1 MVNLPKEKLIWESIW
16 VLTKLFNHII
26 KYSTFNMLLEEWSWL
41 IIYFSDLFINK
52 KDLLAFV
59 VQSLTHVRLFVTP
72 WSAIHQASLS
82 FTVSPS
88 LLKLMSIESVMP
100 SNYLILCFSFSSC
113 LLSFPVSGS
122 FLMSQLF
129 AWGDQSIGA
138 SASAPV
144 LPMNIHNWFPL
155 WLTSLISFLSKGLS
169 RVVLSD
175 CTTVRKYQFFGS

>member
-100 SNYLILCFSFSSC
+100 SNYLILCHPLLLLFSIFSSIRVFSSDLALQIRWPKYWSFSFSTSP
-113 LLSFPVSGS
+113 SNEY
-122 FLMSQLF
+122 SQ
-129 AWGDQSIGA
+129 
-138 SASAPV
+138 
-144 LPMNIHNWFPL
+144 
-155 WLTSLISFLSKGLS
+155 LISFMI
-169 RVVLSD
+169 D
-175 CTTVRKYQFFGS
+175 

>member
-100 SNYLILCFSFSSC
+100 SNYLILCHRLLLLFSIFSSIRVFSSDLALQIRWPKYWSFSFSTSP
-113 LLSFPVSGS
+113 SNEY
-122 FLMSQLF
+122 SQ
-129 AWGDQSIGA
+129 
-138 SASAPV
+138 
-144 LPMNIHNWFPL
+144 
-155 WLTSLISFLSKGLS
+155 LISFMI
-169 RVVLSD
+169 D
-175 CTTVRKYQFFGS
+175 